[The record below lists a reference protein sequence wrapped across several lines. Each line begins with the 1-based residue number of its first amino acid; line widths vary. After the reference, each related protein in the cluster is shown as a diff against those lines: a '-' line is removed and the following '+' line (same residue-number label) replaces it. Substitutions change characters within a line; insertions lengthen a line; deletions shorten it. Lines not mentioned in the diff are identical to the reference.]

1 VRVLYHSQVASR
13 ANAPTGQLFLLGA
26 DPGGKGEGNADGNF
40 GWALVAYKPG
50 SSPPSGPPPSGP
62 PPSGLVA
69 VHSGVAQNARQALWG
84 ALCAAGAGRI
94 VAIGVDGPL
103 GYDADH
109 DRAIDGHIRA
119 RLKPLGASPGSPG
132 TTNSLRGACL
142 VQAVAFAL
150 LAQQTLGE
158 NLLITESYPLA
169 VRHLSSPPLHA
180 MCATC
185 PAYSASCH
193 ACDATLAAA
202 SAWACAENNAGS
214 PLSGWQNL
222 HCLPSSGRF
231 LRPEFMI
238 VPGHEYWL
246 PA

>member
-1 VRVLYHSQVASR
+1 VASS
-13 ANAPTGQLFLLGA
+13 ATAPTGQLFLLGA
-26 DPGGKGEGNADGNF
+26 DPGGKGKGKAGGNF

-50 SSPPSGPPPSGP
+50 SSPPSG
-62 PPSGLVA
+62 LVA
-69 VHSGVAQNARQALWG
+69 AHSGVAQNARQALWG
-84 ALCAAGAGRI
+84 ALCAAGAGQI

-103 GYDADH
+103 GYDAGH
-109 DRAIDGHIRA
+109 DRAIDVYIRA
-119 RLKPLGASPGSPG
+119 RLKRPGSPG

-180 MCATC
+180 RCATC